1 MKKTL
6 FYLFAGLATLSGAIG
21 CSDDSNTTNPP
32 SPQPEDFSFQT
43 TELTQGSFGV
53 KIMPEDKN
61 QTYYFN
67 LISKEEYTQYT
78 TGEELQQADFNRITE
93 MAASL
98 GISLEEFLMEALLKG
113 DQEMSYLALTPATPY
128 VLYSY
133 GLSSEGQA
141 LTDVNIY

>member
-53 KIMPEDKN
+53 KIMPEEK
-61 QTYYFN
+61 TRT
-67 LISKEEYTQYT
+67 KPT
-78 TGEELQQADFNRITE
+78 TST
-93 MAASL
+93 
-98 GISLEEFLMEALLKG
+98 
-113 DQEMSYLALTPATPY
+113 
-128 VLYSY
+128 
-133 GLSSEGQA
+133 
-141 LTDVNIY
+141 